1 MKNTIFKFAFLG
13 LMICLLGLALQ
24 AFAPAKTVEKEAEV
38 VKVENVT
45 NENGEAAKLYYAVG
59 GYVRTNYKQDT
70 ITDTEAD
77 TIGLVS
83 RTSTTAAN
91 ALASY
96 TPFISLYTLDLNIVK
111 TNRTGTT
118 TVAMYLDKSST
129 KVPTA
134 AGWQL
139 VDSTST
145 AVVGAHQISLTQLRG
160 EIYRIRV
167 KGRGTQSTIYNIEG
181 MAKKLN

>member
-38 VKVENVT
+38 VKVETVT
-45 NENGEAAKLYYAVG
+45 NENGEAAKMYWAVG

-70 ITDTEAD
+70 ITYTEAD
-77 TIGLVS
+77 TFGLVS

-96 TPFISLYTLDLNIVK
+96 TPLISRYTLDLNIVK
-111 TNRTGTT
+111 TTRTGTT
-118 TVAMYLDKSST
+118 TVAMYLEKSAT
-129 KVPTA
+129 TTPTTT
-134 AGWQL
+134 G
-139 VDSTST
+139 
-145 AVVGAHQISLTQLRG
+145 
-160 EIYRIRV
+160 
-167 KGRGTQSTIYNIEG
+167 
-181 MAKKLN
+181 